1 MLQTSTN
8 DAWFSKRAR
17 MREHAYFEKV
27 RNAET
32 SYGIQLRKI
41 AGHVGDLI
49 KNYNPFHPGLVS
61 ELEDILNRYSQV
73 IRPWAHATSARMIA
87 EVSRRDETA
96 WRQHSQNI
104 SRALHKEIQSAPI
117 GPVVKQLQDDQVEL
131 ITGIPI
137 EAGRKV
143 QEMAREAQVSGNRY
157 ENLVPEIQNQVAG
170 MTKRRATLLAR
181 TETGKAATAI
191 VRARAEFIGSYTYT
205 WRTARDRDVRPMHRK
220 LEGTVQRWDDPPIA
234 ETNGARHAPGEYPN
248 CFPSSQIVDL
258 SVSDSIGLFRILYD
272 GILVN
277 LKIGSEIVQATP
289 NHPLLTN
296 RGWVAAQFIEC
307 GDQIICVSKQHP
319 RTNAMNKH
327 ESKVTFGELFNASLC
342 CGIERRE
349 VGFGLNF
356 HGDIINSDVD
366 YIPIDQTLLDY
377 VKAVGFENV
386 SQFPLA
392 RANSGIGRSIV
403 SGSFQIGEPDG
414 SGFVDSFMGSPRV
427 CIDPQFSEFLAEF
440 IGMTSDGFSSLPQET
455 PIFYHLSRV
464 EDKHFSD
471 FSGHVYTLE
480 TREGLY
486 PVGEVGAIAKNC
498 RCWPSPVIEDKV
510 WID

>member
-1 MLQTSTN
+1 MLQTTN

-17 MREHAYFEKV
+17 ARAYAYFEKV

-49 KNYNPFHPGLVS
+49 KNYNPFNPAAVP
-61 ELEDILNRYSQV
+61 ELDDILNRYSQV

-96 WRQHSQNI
+96 WRKHSENI
-104 SRALHKEIQSAPI
+104 SRALHKEIQNAPI
-117 GPVVKQLQDDQVEL
+117 GPVVKQLQSEQVEL
-131 ITGIPI
+131 ITGIPL
-137 EAGRKV
+137 EAGRKI
-143 QEMAREAQVSGNRY
+143 QEMAREAQISGRRY
-157 ENLVPEIQNQVAG
+157 EDLVPEIQNLVAG
-170 MTKRRATLLAR
+170 ITRRRATTIAR
-181 TETGKAATAI
+181 TETSKAATAI
-191 VRARAEFIGSYTYT
+191 VRARAEFIGSYTYA
-205 WRTARDRDVRPMHRK
+205 WMTARDADVRPMHRK
-220 LEGTVQRWDDPPIA
+220 LHGTIQRWDDPPIA

-258 SVSDSIGLFRILYD
+258 SISNSVGLFRVLYD

-307 GDQIICVSKQHP
+307 SDKIICVSKQDP
-319 RTNAMNKH
+319 RTDAMNKH
-327 ESKVTFGELFNASLC
+327 KSKVTFGELFNASLC
-342 CGIERRE
+342 CGIEWRE
-349 VGFGLNF
+349 IGFGLNF

-366 YIPIDQTLLDY
+366 YITIDQMLFDY
-377 VKAVGFENV
+377 IKAVGFENIC
-386 SQFPLA
+386 QFPLA
-392 RANSGIGRSIV
+392 GSNSGIGRPII
-403 SGSFQIGEPDG
+403 SGSFQIGEPSS
-414 SGFVDSFMGSPRV
+414 SGFINTFVGTPSIS
-427 CIDPQFSEFLAEF
+427 IDPQFSEFLAEF
-440 IGMTSDGFSSLPQET
+440 VRIASDGFGSFPQEF
-455 PIFYHLSRV
+455 PIFYHLGCV
-464 EDKHFSD
+464 EDKYFSD

-486 PVGEVGAIAKNC
+486 PVGEIGAIAKNC
-498 RCWPSPVIEDKV
+498 RCYPVPQIQDNV
-510 WID
+510 WVE